1 MWSWFGGGAAN
12 KKDSAKDAIL
22 KLREQ
27 LEMLQK
33 KEKHLE
39 GEIAQQEA
47 TARKMAQTNKNAAMT
62 ALRRK
67 KTHETHLA
75 STVAQINTIEQQM
88 HSIETANLNYETLK
102 VMQSASDAMKKIHGG
117 MNLDKVDMTI
127 FNTPI
132 KCSTERGVG
141 AKPQRVDESWSSS
154 AWEEIRE
161 QQMIAEEIGNAIVQM
176 GEPTDESELLKEL
189 DNIKQE
195 QLDTQMLS
203 APSAPVT
210 ATPQAVKGKTIEE
223 DEDAELMKLRAEM
236 AM

>member
-1 MWSWFGGGAAN
+1 MWGWFGGGAAK

-39 GEIAQQEA
+39 GEIAEQDA
-47 TARKMAQTNKNAAMT
+47 ISRKMVQVNKNAALT

-67 KTHETHLA
+67 KIHETHLA

-88 HSIETANLNYETLK
+88 HSIETANLNFETLK
-102 VMQSASDAMKKIHGG
+102 VMQSASDAMKKIHNG
-117 MNLDKVDMTI
+117 MNLDKVDMTM
-127 FNTPI
+127 
-132 KCSTERGVG
+132 
-141 AKPQRVDESWSSS
+141 
-154 AWEEIRE
+154 EEIRE
-161 QQMIAEEIGNAIVQM
+161 QQQIAEEIGNAIVNLS
-176 GEPTDESELLKEL
+176 EPADESELLGEL
-189 DNIKQE
+189 ESIKQE
-195 QLDTQMLS
+195 QLDSQMLS
-203 APSAPVT
+203 APSAPIT
-210 ATPQAVKGKTIEE
+210 TTPQAIKGKTIEE

>member
-1 MWSWFGGGAAN
+1 MWSWFGGSAAK

-39 GEIAQQEA
+39 GEIAEQDA
-47 TARKMAQTNKNAAMT
+47 ISRKMVQTNKNAAMT

-67 KTHETHLA
+67 KIHETHLA
-75 STVAQINTIEQQM
+75 STIAQINTIEQQM
-88 HSIETANLNYETLK
+88 HSIETANLNFETLK
-102 VMQSASDAMKKIHGG
+102 VMQSASDAMKKIHNG
-117 MNLDKVDMTI
+117 MSLDQVDLTM
-127 FNTPI
+127 
-132 KCSTERGVG
+132 
-141 AKPQRVDESWSSS
+141 
-154 AWEEIRE
+154 EEIRE
-161 QQMIAEEIGNAIVQM
+161 QQQVSDEIANAIASM
-176 GEPTDESELLKEL
+176 SEPSDESELLREL
-189 DNIKQE
+189 ENIKQE

-203 APSAPVT
+203 APSAPIT
-210 ATPQAVKGKTIEE
+210 ATPQTTKGKTIEE

>member
-1 MWSWFGGGAAN
+1 MWSWFGRGAAN

-39 GEIAQQEA
+39 GEIAEQDSI
-47 TARKMAQTNKNAAMT
+47 ARKMVQTNKNAAMT
-62 ALRRK
+62 ALKRK

-117 MNLDKVDMTI
+117 MNLDKVDMTM
-127 FNTPI
+127 
-132 KCSTERGVG
+132 
-141 AKPQRVDESWSSS
+141 
-154 AWEEIRE
+154 EEIKE
-161 QQMIAEEIGNAIVQM
+161 QQQIAEEIGNAIVNM
-176 GEPTDESELLKEL
+176 CEPTDESELLKEL
-189 DNIKQE
+189 DSMKQE

-203 APSAPVT
+203 APSAPIT
-210 ATPQAVKGKTIEE
+210 ATPQTTKGKTIEE